1 MKNIKQIKN
10 KLYQYFKSLIKK
22 ILITQYNKIN
32 NFIHKYNETIK
43 HFNLTIK
50 KILIKQYNKI
60 KNYFLDNY
68 KLNKKKKK
76 SAYST
81 NV

>member
-10 KLYQYFKSLIKK
+10 KLYQYFKSL
-22 ILITQYNKIN
+22 
-32 NFIHKYNETIK
+32 
-43 HFNLTIK
+43 IK

-68 KLNKKKKK
+68 KLNKKKKNQHIQQMFNFI
-76 SAYST
+76 YSIIVYLHVLLVDT
-81 NV
+81 YFIRQNLGTK